1 MEIDMKRV
9 QLVVAYD
16 GTDFC
21 GWQVQNNGRTVEGE
35 LNKALS
41 EFLGEDIHVIGASR
55 TDSGV
60 HGLGNIAVFD
70 TESRIPGDKFFF
82 ILNQRLPEDVS
93 IREAKE
99 VPPDFHPRHVN
110 SRKTY
115 EYRILNAG
123 SPVPMRR
130 RYTWHIPKK
139 LDVEAM
145 QKAAGYLT
153 GEHDFASFCA
163 AGSQAQTTVREI
175 YSCEVRSDGEEI
187 VIRVTGA
194 GFLYNMVRIIAG
206 TLSEIG
212 KGFYPPEKM
221 KDIIEAR
228 DRTAAGATAPP
239 QGLTLVRIEME
250 EQDDLF

>member
-1 MEIDMKRV
+1 MKRV
-9 QLVVAYD
+9 LLVVAYD
-16 GTDFC
+16 GTDLC
-21 GWQVQNNGRTVEGE
+21 GWQIQNNGRTVEGE

-41 EFLGEDIHVIGASR
+41 DFLGEDIHVIGASR

-60 HGLGNIAVFD
+60 HGMGNIAVFD
-70 TESRIPGDKFFF
+70 TESQIPGDKFLF
-82 ILNQRLPEDVS
+82 ILNQRLPEDIS

-99 VPPDFHPRHVN
+99 VQPDFHPRHVR

-115 EYRILNAG
+115 EYRILNAN
-123 SPVPMRR
+123 SPVPVRR
-130 RYTWHIPKK
+130 KYTWHIPKK
-139 LDVEAM
+139 LDVQKMQEASR
-145 QKAAGYLT
+145 YLI

-163 AGSQAQTTVREI
+163 AGSQAQTTIREI
-175 YSCEVRSDGEEI
+175 YDCDVIPDGEEI

-221 KDIIEAR
+221 KEIIEAR
-228 DRTAAGATAPP
+228 ERKAAGATAPP
-239 QGLTLVRIEME
+239 QGLTLMKIELE
-250 EQDDLF
+250 EVQSF

>member
-1 MEIDMKRV
+1 MKRV
-9 QLVVAYD
+9 ELIVAYD

-35 LNKALS
+35 LNKVLS
-41 EFLGEDIHVIGASR
+41 DFLEEDIHVIGASR

-70 TESRIPGDKFFF
+70 TESKIPGDKFFF

-93 IREAKE
+93 IRGARE

-115 EYRILNAG
+115 EYRILNAVG
-123 SPVPMRR
+123 PVPTRR

-145 QKAAGYLT
+145 QEAAGYLV
-153 GEHDFASFCA
+153 GIHDFASFCA

-175 YSCEVRSDGEEI
+175 YGCKVSADGEEI

-212 KGFYPPEKM
+212 KGFYPPGEM
-221 KDIIEAR
+221 KNIIEAR

-239 QGLTLVRIEME
+239 HGLTLVEIRME
-250 EQDDLF
+250 EQI

>member
-1 MEIDMKRV
+1 MESIMKRI
-9 QLVVAYD
+9 QLTVAYD

-35 LNKALS
+35 LNKVLS
-41 EFLGEDIHVIGASR
+41 DFLGEDIHVTGASR

-60 HGLGNIAVFD
+60 HGMGNIAVFD
-70 TESRIPGDKFFF
+70 TESKIPGDKFFF

-99 VPPDFHPRHVN
+99 VQPDFHPRHVN

-115 EYRILNAG
+115 EYRILNSTG
-123 SPVPMRR
+123 PIPTRR
-130 RYTWHIPKK
+130 KYTWHIPKK
-139 LDVEAM
+139 LNVEAM
-145 QKAAGYLT
+145 QEAAKYLI
-153 GEHDFASFCA
+153 GRHDFASFCA

-175 YSCEVRSDGEEI
+175 YNCEVCADGEEI

-212 KGFYPPEKM
+212 KGFYPSEKM
-221 KDIIEAR
+221 KGIIEAC

-239 QGLTLVRIEME
+239 QGLTLIEIQME
-250 EQDDLF
+250 GYE